1 MPAETAAVVDLTVP
15 NNVTWQD
22 AFQFGDT
29 DDLTWNL
36 TGQNFIVEVKASYND
51 SVPIYTLTSSGGT
64 IVVDDVTQRVLHFN
78 VSEALI
84 RANLPVAEYVYDLVM
99 FDGSVP
105 PVRVMLMSG
114 AVEVTQGVTGN

>member
-22 AFQFGDT
+22 AFQFGDE
-29 DDLTWNL
+29 DDLTWSL

-51 SVPIYTLTSSGGT
+51 STPIYTLTSAGGT
-64 IVVDDVTQRVLHFN
+64 IVVDDVIQRVIHFN
-78 VSEALI
+78 VPEATI
-84 RANLPVAEYVYDLVM
+84 RLNLPVAEYVYDLVM